1 MKIARI
7 TTLMILSILSLQ
19 LFAQNKSG
27 EQLVIP
33 LSEPGKPY
41 KLDVHLMNGPIKV
54 IVYDG
59 KDILV
64 DAQSEIEN
72 ENDET
77 KESSNGMKRI
87 PMGNALDLTAEEK
100 NNTVTIHSQSIMKT
114 VRLSL
119 KIPQGATSLN
129 LGSVNNGEIEVTN
142 ATGEIEIGTV
152 NGGII
157 LNNVSGSVVANTVN
171 GNVVVTFKSINLN
184 APMAFST
191 LSGNVDVSFPAAM
204 KANLKLKTDM
214 GEMFTDFDISVEKS
228 EAKKTR
234 SESGMYHLKVEDW
247 IHGKINGG
255 GTEIMMKTMTGNIYI
270 RKPKS

>member
-1 MKIARI
+1 
-7 TTLMILSILSLQ
+7 MILSIIVSMRMA
-19 LFAQNKSG
+19 AQNKSG

-59 KDILV
+59 KDILI
-64 DAQSEIEN
+64 DAQSEIDNDN
-72 ENDET
+72 EEA

-87 PMGNALDLTAEEK
+87 PMGNAMELTAEEK
-100 NNTVTIHSQSIMKT
+100 NNSVTIHSQSIMKT
-114 VRLSL
+114 IRLSL
-119 KIPQGATSLN
+119 KIPQGATSLK
-129 LGSVNNGEIEVTN
+129 LGSVNNGAIEVTN
-142 ATGEIEIGTV
+142 ATGEIEIGNV

-171 GNVVVTFKSINLN
+171 GDVVVTFKSTTLN

-191 LSGNVDVSFPAAM
+191 LSGNVDITFPTAL

-228 EAKKTR
+228 ETKKSR

-255 GTEIMMKTMTGNIYI
+255 GPEIMMKTMTGNIYI

>member
-1 MKIARI
+1 MV
-7 TTLMILSILSLQ
+7 
-19 LFAQNKSG
+19 AQNKSG

-33 LSEPGKPY
+33 LSEPGKPD

-54 IVYDG
+54 VVYDG
-59 KDILV
+59 KDILI
-64 DAQSEIEN
+64 DAQSEIDN
-72 ENDET
+72 DSDET

-87 PMGNALDLTAEEK
+87 PMGNAMELTAEEK
-100 NNTVTIHSQSIMKT
+100 NNTVSVHSQSILKT
-114 VRLSL
+114 IRLSI
-119 KIPQGATSLN
+119 KIPQGVTSLK

-142 ATGEIEIGTV
+142 ASGEIEIGNV
-152 NGGII
+152 NGAII

-191 LSGNVDVSFPAAM
+191 LSGNVDVTFPAAL

-214 GEMFTDFDISVEKS
+214 GEMFTDFDITVEKR
-228 EAKKTR
+228 EIKKSS

-255 GTEIMMKTMTGNIYI
+255 GQEIMMKTMTGNIYI